1 MRDMNE
7 IKILGTVTQE
17 VRVNPTKSGSV
28 ANVSVVTTQKRGEY
42 DIKKFHSITCW
53 NDLSDEASKLKTGD
67 RVFVGGRMD
76 TEKYEKDGQTIYKDK
91 ITASVIARVAS
102 QAEESGTKEV
112 ATSQPPA
119 SNGPPVSFS
128 GGGGNQSAFP
138 YVDMT
143 RKVSWP
149 TPDESGFS
157 YADKGGDSLCVSWAD
172 PAKPSDGG
180 TVYQYNG
187 SEWEPTGKVPTG
199 PGSTKNLTDK
209 DIPF

>member
-17 VRVNPTKSGSV
+17 VRVNPTKNGSV

-128 GGGGNQSAFP
+128 GGGGNSAAATATINAW
-138 YVDMT
+138 V
-143 RKVSWP
+143 
-149 TPDESGFS
+149 
-157 YADKGGDSLCVSWAD
+157 D

-187 SEWEPTGKVPTG
+187 SEWAPTGKVPTG